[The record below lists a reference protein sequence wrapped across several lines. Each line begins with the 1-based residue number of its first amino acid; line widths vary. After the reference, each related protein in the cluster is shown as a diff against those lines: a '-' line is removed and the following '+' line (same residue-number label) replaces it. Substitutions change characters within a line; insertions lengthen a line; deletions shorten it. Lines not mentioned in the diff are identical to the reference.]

1 MQAGIFSGQKKT
13 GLKINITDNNISPKV
28 GGYANI
34 SPKVGGYAYL
44 IFILCRQV
52 FFRDRKKQSRK

>member
-28 GGYANI
+28 GD
-34 SPKVGGYAYL
+34 YAYL

-52 FFRDRKKQSRK
+52 FFWDRKKQSRK

>member
-13 GLKINITDNNISPKV
+13 VPKINITDN
-28 GGYANI
+28 NI

>member
-1 MQAGIFSGQKKT
+1 MSVIFFSDQKKT

-28 GGYANI
+28 GGYA
-34 SPKVGGYAYL
+34 YL

-52 FFRDRKKQSRK
+52 FLRIRKEARPHIAR